1 MESYQTILVVDDEK
15 TNLEFIVA
23 NLEQEYKIKTAPNGK
38 VALKI
43 LEKFDIDL
51 ILLDVQMPVLDGY
64 ETAKQIQN
72 DTRLKEIPIIFITA
86 KSDSESI
93 IKGFELGAK
102 DYISKPFNLKELQ
115 VRVSNH
121 LQTYRLINQLNNAY
135 KKLNSAYVNLQKFI
149 DTQDNIVF
157 LTDGKE
163 LQFANKKFFE
173 FVGFENLDE
182 FKKHNKCISESFIE
196 NDRFFH
202 LGKLQGDKCWTQHII
217 DLPKDKRVVN
227 ILGRDFRPNAFSL
240 SINEFDDKFFIVGL
254 TDISQ
259 TILNK
264 IILENKVIHDP
275 LTGAYNREYFE
286 KNYPLL
292 INGYHTTESQLAIA
306 LLDIDHFKLVNDN
319 YGHDVGDEVL
329 IHFVNTI
336 HKFSRDEDI
345 FIRWGG
351 EEFILILK
359 IKSKENLQKILENL
373 RKMIEIEEFPTI
385 GQKTC
390 SIGGTIYENGED
402 IHSTIKRADEAVYE
416 AKANGRNMV
425 VIK

>member
-1 MESYQTILVVDDEK
+1 MENYQTILVVDDEK
-15 TNLEFIVA
+15 TNVEFIVS
-23 NLEQEYKIKTAPNGK
+23 NLEQKYKIKTAPNGK

-51 ILLDVQMPVLDGY
+51 ILLDIQMPVLNGY

-135 KKLNSAYVNLQKFI
+135 KKLNSAYDNLQKFI
-149 DTQDNIVF
+149 DTQDNVVF

-163 LQFANKKFFE
+163 LHFANKKFFE

-202 LGKLQGDKCWTQHII
+202 LGKLQGDLSRYFKSYTGVS
-217 DLPKDKRVVN
+217 PN
-227 ILGRDFRPNAFSL
+227 IYKNA
-240 SINEFDDKFFIVGL
+240 
-254 TDISQ
+254 
-259 TILNK
+259 
-264 IILENKVIHDP
+264 
-275 LTGAYNREYFE
+275 
-286 KNYPLL
+286 
-292 INGYHTTESQLAIA
+292 
-306 LLDIDHFKLVNDN
+306 
-319 YGHDVGDEVL
+319 
-329 IHFVNTI
+329 
-336 HKFSRDEDI
+336 
-345 FIRWGG
+345 
-351 EEFILILK
+351 
-359 IKSKENLQKILENL
+359 SK
-373 RKMIEIEEFPTI
+373 
-385 GQKTC
+385 
-390 SIGGTIYENGED
+390 
-402 IHSTIKRADEAVYE
+402 
-416 AKANGRNMV
+416 
-425 VIK
+425 